1 MKKKKR
7 DDVKFVPMGT
17 KISPSA
23 AVVWDAICQARQTD
37 TYHMLQYFI
46 YTMIKAAA
54 DPHGINPDIQKILTM
69 LNTDAG
75 WQKAFNLCAP
85 NVKTKVAQVVLIL
98 EQEGKEGFGA
108 VMIDKPFM
116 GKAPEKVD
124 DIDPNRSN
132 PQMTENVDY
141 ILERVCEVTMQ
152 GIYRRLRLLGAEMDC
167 KYLSDILLTMIDAQ
181 TVIELNQRDR
191 DEMRGPDNYTDYGRE
206 YAYGKK
212 TKSIQHK
219 GIEDYDKQQTIR
231 FSPSDTPDLPEM
243 NDNNNNEP
251 NADFRPFDQEW

>member
-116 GKAPEKVD
+116 SDARMTECVD
-124 DIDPNRSN
+124 D
-132 PQMTENVDY
+132 
-141 ILERVCEVTMQ
+141 ILERVCEVTMH
-152 GIYRRLRLLGAEMDC
+152 GIYRRLRLMGARMDC
-167 KYLSDILLTMIDAQ
+167 KNLSDVLLTMIDEQ
-181 TVIELNQRDR
+181 TILDMDEESKVEMKGEALYDYRGRPIKYGARTKAKQHRTPDSLANDQR
-191 DEMRGPDNYTDYGRE
+191 
-206 YAYGKK
+206 
-212 TKSIQHK
+212 I
-219 GIEDYDKQQTIR
+219 KQQTIVFDDFDR
-231 FSPSDTPDLPEM
+231 ETAEREVFDNKNIRTEEDDT
-243 NDNNNNEP
+243 
-251 NADFRPFDQEW
+251 